1 VERQGTM
8 YRGKKTV
15 RRGGGNSQLRG
26 QNTTKTRPMTRQ
38 QNTLLCENDQTK
50 ENDEKFA
57 LVEFLLNKKLLV
69 VNHNDLINLNKQGK
83 IKLGSNVLVK
93 MNDEKST
100 SAILFCVGSQQECL
114 NELNIIKC
122 QRDSKMNSDY
132 DDSLDDTPLLTTTR
146 VPEPTQKEIDQNKK
160 SNIPEETDSCISFDI
175 NYDEPNTHSSLHTLS
190 LKIKPSLTHLMP
202 MNHRQDVT
210 VTASSLT
217 SSIDITAAASEP
229 TPSAINT
236 NSVTTTSSKKQNR
249 MDTLSDL
256 TVQLNE
262 VTEDRD
268 KWRDKYLALE
278 KRYSELSDVSMLIPT
293 NDSVCEWISTMYD
306 AIQRPVNSDVNYD
319 DEATKL
325 GIPSNL
331 LKYCVNLSKPPT
343 VTARKL
349 FQQIC
354 LDELTKGLPWSKI
367 PDNKIEALHAFG
379 EKLFGHLKW
388 DRKTI
393 KTSLQNLIR
402 GERANLKRDQKNGCP
417 NEQTLDHNGLIVA
430 ESVPEHTESQHNSVD
445 DVDNLNQSEFE
456 DRDHMNEEDLYKT
469 NDTDQCSL
477 LFNHDNTFY
486 DTLINETCY
495 DLEKN
500 TLDSDEETEL
510 VTDTLG
516 STDDEESFDEN
527 ETDVVVEEDG
537 NDNEQKNEMFND
549 QFQRDYDE
557 TDISVCLLTLKT
569 KHNLTFECLNDIR
582 KLLIVLKVQNV
593 PSSIYH
599 IRKLINT
606 KSRSTPCTLSSTET
620 SSMII
625 CQKCER
631 VSFSTTSCSHID
643 CENHEKYTT
652 NPYNYIYFDIRDQ
665 LQQIFRREQHINCFT
680 PENKPFINTSM
691 HDIYDG
697 KIYRSLFSQVET
709 NKTNYIMT
717 LMMNVD
723 GVAVGN
729 NTEQSLWIITCV
741 INEIKR
747 KQRFKIQNVVVGGI
761 CSCYKKPS
769 RAIMQILLEPIVN
782 QLLLL
787 EEQHLFQIK
796 GTKNEYKLIR
806 MYLIG
811 ACNDKPANSLVQNA
825 PEPIAKYGCSR
836 CELRGETVL
845 SNSNDQIAQN
855 KSSSTEKKSR
865 KDTHKIRVFPTN
877 EDNQTQLRSTAR
889 CQLILNKFSKLT
901 HNKQCLN
908 NEKESNLRLGYFG
921 KCSRIASTVN
931 GTKNL
936 PREIEN
942 NLQLIKN
949 SSLLLDM
956 YCISSPL
963 YLFISDLQDC
973 KSNPPIV
980 SNNYQVQ
987 KPTSTIHDN
996 DKQELLLKF
1005 GKELLLYNKC
1015 FIKGVTFATLHYS
1028 KSKQFQ
1034 DCAILYRHENEHY
1047 FGIINKIILI
1057 QTSNN
1062 LLFQVLPLCNN
1073 KKDQVLLSFNT
1084 QKILCDNVEY
1094 GTINFDHHIHINAND
1109 VIEKVSYYQFKKQ
1122 FIFIRYPTLTESS

>member
-1 VERQGTM
+1 
-8 YRGKKTV
+8 
-15 RRGGGNSQLRG
+15 
-26 QNTTKTRPMTRQ
+26 
-38 QNTLLCENDQTK
+38 
-50 ENDEKFA
+50 
-57 LVEFLLNKKLLV
+57 
-69 VNHNDLINLNKQGK
+69 
-83 IKLGSNVLVK
+83 
-93 MNDEKST
+93 
-100 SAILFCVGSQQECL
+100 
-114 NELNIIKC
+114 
-122 QRDSKMNSDY
+122 
-132 DDSLDDTPLLTTTR
+132 
-146 VPEPTQKEIDQNKK
+146 
-160 SNIPEETDSCISFDI
+160 
-175 NYDEPNTHSSLHTLS
+175 
-190 LKIKPSLTHLMP
+190 MP
-202 MNHRQDVT
+202 MNHSQDVT

-229 TPSAINT
+229 TPSAVNT

-249 MDTLSDL
+249 IDTLSDL

-262 VTEDRD
+262 VTQDRD

-278 KRYSELSDVSMLIPT
+278 KLYSELSDVSMLIPT

-319 DEATKL
+319 DEAKKL
-325 GIPSNL
+325 DIPSNL

-367 PDNKIEALHAFG
+367 PDNKIEALH
-379 EKLFGHLKW
+379 
-388 DRKTI
+388 
-393 KTSLQNLIR
+393 
-402 GERANLKRDQKNGCP
+402 
-417 NEQTLDHNGLIVA
+417 
-430 ESVPEHTESQHNSVD
+430 D

-500 TLDSDEETEL
+500 ALDSDEETDMM
-510 VTDTLG
+510 TDTLG

-606 KSRSTPCTLSSTET
+606 KSRSTPCTLSSTGT

-631 VSFSTTSCSHID
+631 VSFSKTSCSHID

-680 PENKPFINTSM
+680 SENKPFINTSM

-697 KIYRSLFSQVET
+697 QIYRSLFSQVET

-865 KDTHKIRVFPTN
+865 KDTRKIRVFPTN

-980 SNNYQVQ
+980 ANNYQVQ
-987 KPTSTIHDN
+987 KPTSSIHDN

-1015 FIKGVTFATLHYS
+1015 FIKGVTFTTLHYS

>member
-1 VERQGTM
+1 
-8 YRGKKTV
+8 
-15 RRGGGNSQLRG
+15 
-26 QNTTKTRPMTRQ
+26 
-38 QNTLLCENDQTK
+38 
-50 ENDEKFA
+50 
-57 LVEFLLNKKLLV
+57 
-69 VNHNDLINLNKQGK
+69 
-83 IKLGSNVLVK
+83 
-93 MNDEKST
+93 
-100 SAILFCVGSQQECL
+100 
-114 NELNIIKC
+114 
-122 QRDSKMNSDY
+122 
-132 DDSLDDTPLLTTTR
+132 
-146 VPEPTQKEIDQNKK
+146 
-160 SNIPEETDSCISFDI
+160 
-175 NYDEPNTHSSLHTLS
+175 
-190 LKIKPSLTHLMP
+190 
-202 MNHRQDVT
+202 
-210 VTASSLT
+210 
-217 SSIDITAAASEP
+217 
-229 TPSAINT
+229 
-236 NSVTTTSSKKQNR
+236 
-249 MDTLSDL
+249 
-256 TVQLNE
+256 
-262 VTEDRD
+262 
-268 KWRDKYLALE
+268 
-278 KRYSELSDVSMLIPT
+278 
-293 NDSVCEWISTMYD
+293 MYD
-306 AIQRPVNSDVNYD
+306 AIQRPVNYDVNYD
-319 DEATKL
+319 DEAKKL

-331 LKYCVNLSKPPT
+331 LKYYVNLSKPPT

-500 TLDSDEETEL
+500 TLDSDEETDI

-516 STDDEESFDEN
+516 STGDEESFDEN
-527 ETDVVVEEDG
+527 ETDVVIEEDG

-606 KSRSTPCTLSSTET
+606 KSRSTPCTLSSTGT

-631 VSFSTTSCSHID
+631 VSFSKTSCSHID

-697 KIYRSLFSQVET
+697 KIYRSLFSQIET

-741 INEIKR
+741 INEITR

-787 EEQHLFQIK
+787 EQQHLFQIK

-908 NEKESNLRLGYFG
+908 DEKESNLRLGYSG
-921 KCSRIASTVN
+921 KCSLTDLTYFDHGYSFLMDTLHTIYHGAFFLRHKKAYTFFILGRIASTVN

-949 SSLLLDM
+949 SSILLDM

-973 KSNPPIV
+973 KSNSPIV

-1015 FIKGVTFATLHYS
+1015 FIKGVTFTTLHYS

-1122 FIFIRYPTLTESS
+1122 FIFIRYPTLTDSS

>member
-1 VERQGTM
+1 MSNLRAAKLKWYHKNRQQINQKRREQ
-8 YRGKKTV
+8 YRELMSQQ
-15 RRGGGNSQLRG
+15 SQL
-26 QNTTKTRPMTRQ
+26 
-38 QNTLLCENDQTK
+38 
-50 ENDEKFA
+50 
-57 LVEFLLNKKLLV
+57 
-69 VNHNDLINLNKQGK
+69 
-83 IKLGSNVLVK
+83 
-93 MNDEKST
+93 
-100 SAILFCVGSQQECL
+100 
-114 NELNIIKC
+114 
-122 QRDSKMNSDY
+122 
-132 DDSLDDTPLLTTTR
+132 
-146 VPEPTQKEIDQNKK
+146 
-160 SNIPEETDSCISFDI
+160 
-175 NYDEPNTHSSLHTLS
+175 
-190 LKIKPSLTHLMP
+190 
-202 MNHRQDVT
+202 
-210 VTASSLT
+210 
-217 SSIDITAAASEP
+217 
-229 TPSAINT
+229 
-236 NSVTTTSSKKQNR
+236 
-249 MDTLSDL
+249 
-256 TVQLNE
+256 
-262 VTEDRD
+262 
-268 KWRDKYLALE
+268 
-278 KRYSELSDVSMLIPT
+278 
-293 NDSVCEWISTMYD
+293 
-306 AIQRPVNSDVNYD
+306 
-319 DEATKL
+319 
-325 GIPSNL
+325 
-331 LKYCVNLSKPPT
+331 
-343 VTARKL
+343 
-349 FQQIC
+349 
-354 LDELTKGLPWSKI
+354 
-367 PDNKIEALHAFG
+367 
-379 EKLFGHLKW
+379 
-388 DRKTI
+388 
-393 KTSLQNLIR
+393 
-402 GERANLKRDQKNGCP
+402 
-417 NEQTLDHNGLIVA
+417 
-430 ESVPEHTESQHNSVD
+430 NSVD

-486 DTLINETCY
+486 DTLISETC
-495 DLEKN
+495 
-500 TLDSDEETEL
+500 TS
-510 VTDTLG
+510 
-516 STDDEESFDEN
+516 DDEESFDEN
-527 ETDVVVEEDG
+527 ETDVIVEGDG
-537 NDNEQKNEMFND
+537 NDNEKKNEMFND
-549 QFQRDYDE
+549 QFQRDCDE

-569 KHNLTFECLNDIR
+569 KHNLTFECLSDIR

-606 KSRSTPCTLSSTET
+606 KGRSTPRTLSSTGT

-631 VSFSTTSCSHID
+631 VSFSKTSCSHTD

-652 NPYNYIYFDIRDQ
+652 NPYNYIYFDICDQ
-665 LQQIFRREQHINCFT
+665 LQQIFRREQHINFFT

-697 KIYRSLFSQVET
+697 KVYRSLFSQVET
-709 NKTNYIMT
+709 NQTNYIMT

-723 GVAVGN
+723 GVAIGN
-729 NTEQSLWIITCV
+729 NTEQSLWIITCA

-769 RAIMQILLEPIVN
+769 RAIMQILLKPIVN

-836 CELRGETVL
+836 CELCGETVL
-845 SNSNDQIAQN
+845 SNSNDEIAQN
-855 KSSSTEKKSR
+855 KSSSTDKKSR
-865 KDTHKIRVFPTN
+865 KHTHKIRVFPTN

-889 CQLILNKFSKLT
+889 CQLILNKLSKLK

-908 NEKESNLRLGYFG
+908 DEKESNLRLGYSG
-921 KCSRIASTVN
+921 KCSLTDLTYFDHGYSFLMDTLHTIYHGAFKRLMKLWFHQKYRTPQWSIRKHMNDIETDLQRFRFPSTTTRAPRSIMKYYRLKANESRVLLLITYPIFQNYLKPIYYKHLQLLSFALHVGESREITSPKLNEMKILLDKFVYTFHFLYGKRHTVNTVHSVIHFHQTVTDYGPLTNYSTFNFESVIGRIASTVN

-942 NLQLIKN
+942 NLELIKN
-949 SSLLLDM
+949 SSFLLDM
-956 YCISSPL
+956 YCISSRL

-973 KSNPPIV
+973 KSNPSIV

-987 KPTSTIHDN
+987 KPTSVIHDN

-1015 FIKGVTFATLHYS
+1015 FIKGGMFTTLHYS

-1034 DCAILYRHENEHY
+1034 DCAILYRRENEHY

-1073 KKDQVLLSFNT
+1073 KK
-1084 QKILCDNVEY
+1084 
-1094 GTINFDHHIHINAND
+1094 
-1109 VIEKVSYYQFKKQ
+1109 
-1122 FIFIRYPTLTESS
+1122 RSSIVKFQHTKNIVR

>member
-1 VERQGTM
+1 M
-8 YRGKKTV
+8 
-15 RRGGGNSQLRG
+15 L
-26 QNTTKTRPMTRQ
+26 
-38 QNTLLCENDQTK
+38 D
-50 ENDEKFA
+50 
-57 LVEFLLNKKLLV
+57 NK
-69 VNHNDLINLNKQGK
+69 
-83 IKLGSNVLVK
+83 
-93 MNDEKST
+93 
-100 SAILFCVGSQQECL
+100 
-114 NELNIIKC
+114 
-122 QRDSKMNSDY
+122 
-132 DDSLDDTPLLTTTR
+132 
-146 VPEPTQKEIDQNKK
+146 
-160 SNIPEETDSCISFDI
+160 
-175 NYDEPNTHSSLHTLS
+175 
-190 LKIKPSLTHLMP
+190 
-202 MNHRQDVT
+202 
-210 VTASSLT
+210 
-217 SSIDITAAASEP
+217 
-229 TPSAINT
+229 
-236 NSVTTTSSKKQNR
+236 
-249 MDTLSDL
+249 
-256 TVQLNE
+256 
-262 VTEDRD
+262 
-268 KWRDKYLALE
+268 
-278 KRYSELSDVSMLIPT
+278 
-293 NDSVCEWISTMYD
+293 
-306 AIQRPVNSDVNYD
+306 
-319 DEATKL
+319 
-325 GIPSNL
+325 
-331 LKYCVNLSKPPT
+331 
-343 VTARKL
+343 
-349 FQQIC
+349 
-354 LDELTKGLPWSKI
+354 TKGFVRNL
-367 PDNKIEALHAFG
+367 AFG

-500 TLDSDEETEL
+500 TLDSDEETDI

-516 STDDEESFDEN
+516 STGDEESFDEN
-527 ETDVVVEEDG
+527 ETDVVIEEDG

-606 KSRSTPCTLSSTET
+606 KSRSTPCTLSSTGT

-631 VSFSTTSCSHID
+631 VSFSKTSCSHID

-697 KIYRSLFSQVET
+697 KIYRSLFSQIET

-741 INEIKR
+741 INEITR

-787 EEQHLFQIK
+787 EQQHLFQIK

-908 NEKESNLRLGYFG
+908 DEKESNLRLGYSG
-921 KCSRIASTVN
+921 KCSLTDLTYFDHGYSFLMDTLHTIYHGAFFLRHKKAYTFFILGRIASTVN

-949 SSLLLDM
+949 SSILLDM

-973 KSNPPIV
+973 KSNSPIV

-1005 GKELLLYNKC
+1005 DSHDNIKQESPEKEAIFNDEEK
-1015 FIKGVTFATLHYS
+1015 VE
-1028 KSKQFQ
+1028 KQQ
-1034 DCAILYRHENEHY
+1034 ELSINLDALKQEHK
-1047 FGIINKIILI
+1047 IN
-1057 QTSNN
+1057 
-1062 LLFQVLPLCNN
+1062 LCNEPEEALPN
-1073 KKDQVLLSFNT
+1073 SELKQEEAIKDEQDQSSL
-1084 QKILCDNVEY
+1084 KR
-1094 GTINFDHHIHINAND
+1094 NF
-1109 VIEKVSYYQFKKQ
+1109 V
-1122 FIFIRYPTLTESS
+1122 

>member
-1 VERQGTM
+1 
-8 YRGKKTV
+8 
-15 RRGGGNSQLRG
+15 
-26 QNTTKTRPMTRQ
+26 
-38 QNTLLCENDQTK
+38 
-50 ENDEKFA
+50 
-57 LVEFLLNKKLLV
+57 
-69 VNHNDLINLNKQGK
+69 
-83 IKLGSNVLVK
+83 
-93 MNDEKST
+93 
-100 SAILFCVGSQQECL
+100 
-114 NELNIIKC
+114 
-122 QRDSKMNSDY
+122 
-132 DDSLDDTPLLTTTR
+132 
-146 VPEPTQKEIDQNKK
+146 
-160 SNIPEETDSCISFDI
+160 
-175 NYDEPNTHSSLHTLS
+175 
-190 LKIKPSLTHLMP
+190 
-202 MNHRQDVT
+202 
-210 VTASSLT
+210 
-217 SSIDITAAASEP
+217 
-229 TPSAINT
+229 
-236 NSVTTTSSKKQNR
+236 
-249 MDTLSDL
+249 
-256 TVQLNE
+256 
-262 VTEDRD
+262 
-268 KWRDKYLALE
+268 
-278 KRYSELSDVSMLIPT
+278 
-293 NDSVCEWISTMYD
+293 MYD
-306 AIQRPVNSDVNYD
+306 AIQRPVNYDVNYD
-319 DEATKL
+319 DEAKKL

-331 LKYCVNLSKPPT
+331 LKYYVNLSKPPT

-430 ESVPEHTESQHNSVD
+430 ESFPEHTESQHNSVD

-500 TLDSDEETEL
+500 TLDSDEETDI

-516 STDDEESFDEN
+516 STGDEESFDEN
-527 ETDVVVEEDG
+527 ETDVVIEEDG

-606 KSRSTPCTLSSTET
+606 KSRSTPCTLSSTGT

-631 VSFSTTSCSHID
+631 VSFSKTSCSHID

-697 KIYRSLFSQVET
+697 KIYRSLFSQIET

-787 EEQHLFQIK
+787 EQQHLFQIK

-908 NEKESNLRLGYFG
+908 DEKESNLRLGYSG
-921 KCSRIASTVN
+921 KCSLTDLTYFDHGYSFLMDTLHTIYHGAFFLRHKKAYTFFILGRIASTVN

-949 SSLLLDM
+949 SSILLDM

-973 KSNPPIV
+973 KSNSPIV

-1005 GKELLLYNKC
+1005 DSHDNIKQESPEKEAIFNDEEK
-1015 FIKGVTFATLHYS
+1015 VE
-1028 KSKQFQ
+1028 KQQ
-1034 DCAILYRHENEHY
+1034 ELSINLDALKQEHK
-1047 FGIINKIILI
+1047 IN
-1057 QTSNN
+1057 
-1062 LLFQVLPLCNN
+1062 LCNEPEEALPN
-1073 KKDQVLLSFNT
+1073 SELKQEEAIKDEQDQSSL
-1084 QKILCDNVEY
+1084 KR
-1094 GTINFDHHIHINAND
+1094 NF
-1109 VIEKVSYYQFKKQ
+1109 V
-1122 FIFIRYPTLTESS
+1122 

>member
-1 VERQGTM
+1 MFINRIKNYKRNHTVELRGILKYDTLTKSTVERQGTM

-38 QNTLLCENDQTK
+38 QNALLCENDQTK

-836 CELRGETVL
+836 CELRGIYVI
-845 SNSNDQIAQN
+845 N
-855 KSSSTEKKSR
+855 
-865 KDTHKIRVFPTN
+865 
-877 EDNQTQLRSTAR
+877 
-889 CQLILNKFSKLT
+889 
-901 HNKQCLN
+901 
-908 NEKESNLRLGYFG
+908 
-921 KCSRIASTVN
+921 
-931 GTKNL
+931 
-936 PREIEN
+936 
-942 NLQLIKN
+942 
-949 SSLLLDM
+949 
-956 YCISSPL
+956 IS
-963 YLFISDLQDC
+963 
-973 KSNPPIV
+973 
-980 SNNYQVQ
+980 
-987 KPTSTIHDN
+987 
-996 DKQELLLKF
+996 
-1005 GKELLLYNKC
+1005 
-1015 FIKGVTFATLHYS
+1015 
-1028 KSKQFQ
+1028 
-1034 DCAILYRHENEHY
+1034 
-1047 FGIINKIILI
+1047 
-1057 QTSNN
+1057 
-1062 LLFQVLPLCNN
+1062 
-1073 KKDQVLLSFNT
+1073 
-1084 QKILCDNVEY
+1084 
-1094 GTINFDHHIHINAND
+1094 
-1109 VIEKVSYYQFKKQ
+1109 
-1122 FIFIRYPTLTESS
+1122 

>member
-1 VERQGTM
+1 MEGVERQGTM

-190 LKIKPSLTHLMP
+190 PKIKPSLTHLMP
-202 MNHRQDVT
+202 MNHSQDVT

-229 TPSAINT
+229 TPSAVNT

-249 MDTLSDL
+249 IDTLSDL

-262 VTEDRD
+262 VTQDRD

-278 KRYSELSDVSMLIPT
+278 KLYSELSDVSMLIPT

-319 DEATKL
+319 DEAKKL
-325 GIPSNL
+325 DIPSNL

-367 PDNKIEALHAFG
+367 PDNKIEALH
-379 EKLFGHLKW
+379 
-388 DRKTI
+388 
-393 KTSLQNLIR
+393 
-402 GERANLKRDQKNGCP
+402 
-417 NEQTLDHNGLIVA
+417 
-430 ESVPEHTESQHNSVD
+430 D

-500 TLDSDEETEL
+500 ALDSDEETDMM
-510 VTDTLG
+510 TDTLG

-606 KSRSTPCTLSSTET
+606 KSRSTPCTLSSTGT

-631 VSFSTTSCSHID
+631 VSFSKTSCSHID

-680 PENKPFINTSM
+680 SENKPFINTSM

-697 KIYRSLFSQVET
+697 QIYRSLFSQVET

-723 GVAVGN
+723 GVAV
-729 NTEQSLWIITCV
+729 
-741 INEIKR
+741 
-747 KQRFKIQNVVVGGI
+747 
-761 CSCYKKPS
+761 
-769 RAIMQILLEPIVN
+769 
-782 QLLLL
+782 
-787 EEQHLFQIK
+787 
-796 GTKNEYKLIR
+796 
-806 MYLIG
+806 
-811 ACNDKPANSLVQNA
+811 
-825 PEPIAKYGCSR
+825 
-836 CELRGETVL
+836 
-845 SNSNDQIAQN
+845 
-855 KSSSTEKKSR
+855 
-865 KDTHKIRVFPTN
+865 
-877 EDNQTQLRSTAR
+877 
-889 CQLILNKFSKLT
+889 
-901 HNKQCLN
+901 
-908 NEKESNLRLGYFG
+908 
-921 KCSRIASTVN
+921 
-931 GTKNL
+931 
-936 PREIEN
+936 
-942 NLQLIKN
+942 
-949 SSLLLDM
+949 
-956 YCISSPL
+956 
-963 YLFISDLQDC
+963 
-973 KSNPPIV
+973 
-980 SNNYQVQ
+980 
-987 KPTSTIHDN
+987 
-996 DKQELLLKF
+996 
-1005 GKELLLYNKC
+1005 
-1015 FIKGVTFATLHYS
+1015 
-1028 KSKQFQ
+1028 
-1034 DCAILYRHENEHY
+1034 
-1047 FGIINKIILI
+1047 
-1057 QTSNN
+1057 
-1062 LLFQVLPLCNN
+1062 
-1073 KKDQVLLSFNT
+1073 
-1084 QKILCDNVEY
+1084 
-1094 GTINFDHHIHINAND
+1094 
-1109 VIEKVSYYQFKKQ
+1109 
-1122 FIFIRYPTLTESS
+1122 